1 VKKDAAAGAAAK
13 LRTMV
18 PIRNDPMLRIPDL
31 TVASFRGSMPERY
44 RANFDDESIQDHAAI
59 VARRA
64 GFLVHIEIWK
74 RLPEGG
80 TVLCVVAED
89 RPGLLSL
96 ISASLVVHD
105 IDVSAV
111 KAYTRTHPETRR
123 AEAVDFLWV
132 QRQIEP
138 SLPFEDADVAKIGRV
153 LASLIGGEATV
164 NSVLRNDRLP
174 HQALPNT
181 PTRVTFE
188 GTADDGHDILTV
200 ETVDRP
206 GLLLT
211 ITGALYRVGVQI
223 VASDAVTRD
232 GRVADRFT
240 IVERDGRP
248 VSEPRRRAVRSEV
261 QSAIEALGSAAAER
275 RTMRPPKPRESP

>member
-1 VKKDAAAGAAAK
+1 
-13 LRTMV
+13 
-18 PIRNDPMLRIPDL
+18 
-31 TVASFRGSMPERY
+31 MPERY
-44 RANFDDESIQDHAAI
+44 RANFDDDSIQDHAAI

-64 GFLVHIEIWK
+64 GFLVHVEIWQ

-80 TVLCVVAED
+80 AVLCVVAED

-96 ISASLVVHD
+96 ISAALVVQD
-105 IDVSAV
+105 IDVIAV
-111 KAYTRTHPETRR
+111 KAYTRTHPGTGRD
-123 AEAVDFLWV
+123 EAVDFLWV
-132 QRQIEP
+132 QRP
-138 SLPFEDADVAKIGRV
+138 GAP
-153 LASLIGGEATV
+153 ASLISGEATV
-164 NSVLRNDRLP
+164 KSVLRNDRLP
-174 HQALPNT
+174 LQTLPNT
-181 PTRVTFE
+181 PARVTFE

-211 ITGALYRVGVQI
+211 ITGALYRAGVQI

-248 VSEPRRRAVRSEV
+248 VTEARRHTVQNEV
-261 QSAIEALGSAAAER
+261 QSAIESLGSAASE
-275 RTMRPPKPRESP
+275 TKTTRPPRPRESP

>member
-1 VKKDAAAGAAAK
+1 
-13 LRTMV
+13 
-18 PIRNDPMLRIPDL
+18 MLRLPDL
-31 TVASFRGSMPERY
+31 AVASFRGSMPERY
-44 RANFDDESIQDHAAI
+44 RANFDDDSIQDHAAI

-64 GFLVHIEIWK
+64 GFLVHVEIWQ

-80 TVLCVVAED
+80 AVQCVVAED

-96 ISASLVVHD
+96 ISAALVVQD
-105 IDVSAV
+105 IDVIAV
-111 KAYTRTHPETRR
+111 KAYTRTHPGTGRD
-123 AEAVDFLWV
+123 EAVDFLWV
-132 QRQIEP
+132 QRP
-138 SLPFEDADVAKIGRV
+138 GAPALRFEDADVARIGRV
-153 LASLIGGEATV
+153 LASLISGEATV
-164 NSVLRNDRLP
+164 KSVLRNDRLP
-174 HQALPNT
+174 LQTLPNT
-181 PTRVTFE
+181 PARVTFE

-211 ITGALYRVGVQI
+211 ITGALYRAGVQI

-248 VSEPRRRAVRSEV
+248 VTEARRHTVQNEV
-261 QSAIEALGSAAAER
+261 QSAIESLGSAASE
-275 RTMRPPKPRESP
+275 TKTTRPPRPRESP